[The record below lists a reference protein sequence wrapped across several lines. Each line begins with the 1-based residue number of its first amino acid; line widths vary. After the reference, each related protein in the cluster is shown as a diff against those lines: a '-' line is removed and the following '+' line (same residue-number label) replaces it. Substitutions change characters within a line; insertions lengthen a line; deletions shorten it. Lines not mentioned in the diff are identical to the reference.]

1 MRAKDIKPG
10 LKTGRITVIKKV
22 PKPKSLKSNG
32 TYWLYRCDCG
42 TEKIAHA
49 TTIWR
54 SLMSCGCIGKEKRHK
69 TKSTKHYRRLYHVW
83 HAMKK
88 RCYRKED
95 HHYKTYGALG
105 IKVCKRWHKFANF
118 YNDMIDSYKP
128 GLSIERID
136 IDNDYKPSNCT
147 WIPLV
152 DQAKNR
158 RSSLEYRERT
168 GYNWKYAKRS
178 WRCYTLSAVHSYG
191 NAHKK
196 PTPKTFKTPHLGV
209 FSLCG

>member
-1 MRAKDIKPG
+1 MQAKDIKPG
-10 LKTGRITVIKKV
+10 LKKGRITIVKKV
-22 PKPKSLKSNG
+22 PKPLHLKSTG

-42 TEKIAHA
+42 VEKIAHS

-54 SLMSCGCIGKEKRHK
+54 SLMSCGCAGKEKKHN
-69 TKSTKHYRRLYHVW
+69 TKSTKHYRRLYNVW

-88 RCYRKED
+88 RCYRKGD
-95 HHYKTYGALG
+95 KHYKTYGALG
-105 IKVCKRWHKFANF
+105 IKVCKRWHKFGNF

-136 IDNDYKPSNCT
+136 IDKDYKPSNCT

-158 RSSLEYRERT
+158 RSSLKYRNRT
-168 GYNWKYAKRS
+168 GYNWPFAK
-178 WRCYTLSAVHSYG
+178 
-191 NAHKK
+191 K
-196 PTPKTFKTPHLGV
+196 
-209 FSLCG
+209 